1 VNVVGVAWY
10 GDTDS
15 YQDFVQRHKIS
26 FQNIDDTSGDVY
38 AKYSVPYQPAWVFI
52 GADGTVKNRQ
62 GSMSESELEST
73 LAELGS

>member
-1 VNVVGVAWY
+1 
-10 GDTDS
+10 
-15 YQDFVQRHKIS
+15 VQRHKIS